1 MANLFDA
8 ENAPTEVPD
17 KIVVGDFVQF
27 KLTKYSSDYANTA
40 HTMAFIARSG
50 TGANVEFTITAT
62 NSGDDYLFSASST
75 VTDDYTAGHY
85 HYQIEVVETSS
96 SNRLILD
103 QGEIDVD
110 VDLDV
115 NNVDPRTHAETMLQ
129 KIEAVLENRADGD
142 LSSYSIAGRSLTK
155 MTPDELLTWRDYYRR
170 EVKTQKRKTDLK
182 HGRKTSSSVLMRF
195 I

>member
-170 EVKTQKRKTDLK
+170 EVKTQKRKTDMK